1 MIIIYS
7 EQSRCYGESRH
18 TQTIN
23 NIAGEIMAE
32 EILGIKD
39 ITKMVG
45 CSPAVIYTALQS
57 GELAGRNLGGRK
69 GWISTRTSVL
79 DWIENGNVDD
89 GGGED
94 GN

>member
-1 MIIIYS
+1 VSSIGATVTQHVRKQQATRRLKMS
-7 EQSRCYGESRH
+7 E
-18 TQTIN
+18 
-23 NIAGEIMAE
+23 EIM
-32 EILGIKD
+32 GIRD

-45 CSPAVIYTALQS
+45 CSPALIYLALQT

-79 DWIENGNVDD
+79 DWVENGNVED
-89 GGGED
+89 GGGEN